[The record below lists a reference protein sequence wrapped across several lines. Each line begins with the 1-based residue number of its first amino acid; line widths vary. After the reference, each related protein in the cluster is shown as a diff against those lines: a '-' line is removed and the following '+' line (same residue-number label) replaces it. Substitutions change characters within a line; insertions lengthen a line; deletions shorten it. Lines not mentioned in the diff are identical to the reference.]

1 MDGGL
6 ITRKLRNGKFEPKKG
21 QNACRCKAFMPN
33 LSLLL
38 NLQVKWNFM

>member
-1 MDGGL
+1 MNKKYQENYVMENL
-6 ITRKLRNGKFEPKKG
+6 SQKKG